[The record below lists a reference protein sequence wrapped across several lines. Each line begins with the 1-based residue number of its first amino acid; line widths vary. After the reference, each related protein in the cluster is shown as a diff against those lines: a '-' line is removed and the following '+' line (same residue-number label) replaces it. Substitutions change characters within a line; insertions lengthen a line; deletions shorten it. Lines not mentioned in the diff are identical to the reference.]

1 MHDNVELT
9 LACERDDDISN
20 HNFLGVFS
28 ADTLPSNIPNFCCF
42 ITNTDDSSKSGTHWV
57 CIINR
62 EGHKYYFDSYGLS
75 PTRWNNTSKW
85 RKFLNYELSSVP
97 FQNDDSDV
105 CGDYCIFILKCLSM
119 DRELTLTDILNTHFD
134 KDNLT
139 YNDGIVWETIHSYF
153 PKTLDTLSHS
163 LTFRN
168 DEKQSTINIVS
179 SLLTRRRQSNI
190 KKRDIM

>member
-1 MHDNVELT
+1 
-9 LACERDDDISN
+9 
-20 HNFLGVFS
+20 
-28 ADTLPSNIPNFCCF
+28 
-42 ITNTDDSSKSGTHWV
+42 
-57 CIINR
+57 
-62 EGHKYYFDSYGLS
+62 
-75 PTRWNNTSKW
+75 
-85 RKFLNYELSSVP
+85 
-97 FQNDDSDV
+97 
-105 CGDYCIFILKCLSM
+105 M